1 MNLSIRLYAR
11 KGLRMYKKNHI
22 FRVSKFPEK
31 KVGYSLNLINDW
43 KKTILSFN
51 RNVKFFLLANIFI
64 QIGLGVF
71 IVMYNLYIRELGM
84 PETVNGKVISM
95 TALAT
100 AITLIPAGFLS
111 DKFGRK
117 WMIAGGAMVTVFT
130 LFWRSSTVLEGP
142 IIYASLLTGV
152 FMAFV
157 QVSGIPFLAENS
169 SPSERV
175 KLFSIQFALI
185 TVSQVIGSLLGG
197 LLADG
202 LQFFLNMNAVEAI
215 RWSLYIGAGVF
226 ALGLPPLFAL
236 QNKSPIPVQVRSTAE
251 KELEMPANEKLDTS
265 FKKNFILILHF
276 SFVGLLVGIGS
287 GLVVPYLNLY
297 FANRFSASNAF
308 IGLVLSLGSAMTAV
322 AVLIGP
328 MLVKK
333 VGKVKAL
340 ILFQLL
346 SIPFLLLTAFTN
358 SLMLAS
364 LGFLL
369 RQALMNAG
377 NPIQSAVAMELVSD
391 KYRGLA
397 NSMNQTVFQLGW
409 ASMAPI
415 ATGLVVVQGYY
426 WGYAIAFSVTAALY
440 VVSSIYYY
448 MVIGK
453 KKLTED

>member
-1 MNLSIRLYAR
+1 M
-11 KGLRMYKKNHI
+11 KNHI
-22 FRVSKFPEK
+22 FRVSKIPDK
-31 KVGYSLNLINDW
+31 KVGCSLNLIHDW
-43 KKTILSFN
+43 KKTILLYN

-64 QIGLGVF
+64 QIGLGAF
-71 IVMYNLYIRELGM
+71 MVMYNLYIRELGM

-100 AITLIPAGFLS
+100 AIMLVPAGFLS

-117 WMIAGGAMVTVFT
+117 WMITGGAAITVVT
-130 LFWRSSTVLEGP
+130 LFWRSATVMEEP
-142 IIYASLLTGV
+142 IIFVSSLTGV

-169 SPSERV
+169 APSERV

-185 TVSQVIGSLLGG
+185 TVSQVIGSLAGG

-202 LQFFLNMNAVEAI
+202 LQLFFNMGAVDAI
-215 RWSLYIGAGVF
+215 RWSLYVGAGVF

-236 QNKSPIPVQVRSTAE
+236 KDKPPIPVQVRETTP
-251 KELEMPANEKLDTS
+251 KEIKATPEETRDTS

-276 SFVGLLVGIGS
+276 SFAGLLIGIGS

-297 FANRFSASNAF
+297 FANRFSASNSY
-308 IGLVLSLGSAMTAV
+308 IGLILSLGSAMTAV

-346 SIPFLLLTAFTN
+346 SIPFLLLTGFTN
-358 SLMLAS
+358 SLILAS

-415 ATGLVVVQGYY
+415 ATGLVVARGFY
-426 WGYAIAFSVTAALY
+426 WGYAIAFSITAALY
-440 VVSSIYYY
+440 VISSIYYY
-448 MVIGK
+448 VVIGK
-453 KKLTED
+453 QKLSED

>member
-1 MNLSIRLYAR
+1 MNLI
-11 KGLRMYKKNHI
+11 H
-22 FRVSKFPEK
+22 
-31 KVGYSLNLINDW
+31 DW

-51 RNVKFFLLANIFI
+51 RNVKFFLLANVFI

-71 IVMYNLYIRELGM
+71 MVMYNLYIRELGM

-100 AITLIPAGFLS
+100 AIMLVPAGFLS

-117 WMIAGGAMVTVFT
+117 WMITGGAAITVIT
-130 LFWRSSTVLEGP
+130 LFWRSATVMEEP
-142 IIYASLLTGV
+142 IIFVSLLTGV

-169 SPSERV
+169 APSERV

-185 TVSQVIGSLLGG
+185 TVSQVIGSLAGG

-202 LQFFLNMNAVEAI
+202 LQLFFNMGAVDAI

-236 QNKSPIPVQVRSTAE
+236 KDKPPIPVQVREATPKQPE
-251 KELEMPANEKLDTS
+251 ERMDTS

-276 SFVGLLVGIGS
+276 SFAGLLIGIGS

-297 FANRFSASNAF
+297 FANRFSASNSY
-308 IGLVLSLGSAMTAV
+308 IGLILSLGSAMTAV
-322 AVLIGP
+322 AALIGP
-328 MLVKK
+328 LLVKRI
-333 VGKVKAL
+333 GKVKAL

-415 ATGLVVVQGYY
+415 ATGLVVAKGFY
-426 WGYAIAFSVTAALY
+426 WGYAIAFSITAALY
-440 VVSSIYYY
+440 VISSIYYY
-448 MVIGK
+448 VVIGK
-453 KKLTED
+453 QKLSED

>member
-1 MNLSIRLYAR
+1 MRL
-11 KGLRMYKKNHI
+11 LQ
-22 FRVSKFPEK
+22 
-31 KVGYSLNLINDW
+31 DW
-43 KKTILSFN
+43 KRTILSFN
-51 RNVKFFLLANIFI
+51 RNVKFFLLANIFL

-71 IVMYNLYIRELGM
+71 MVMYNLYIRELGM

-100 AITLIPAGFLS
+100 AVMLVPAGFLS

-117 WMIAGGAMVTVFT
+117 WMITGGAAITVLT
-130 LFWRSSTVLEGP
+130 LFWRSTAVLEEP
-142 IIYASLLTGV
+142 IVFVSLLTGI

-185 TVSQVIGSLLGG
+185 TVSQVIGSLSGG
-197 LLADG
+197 LLADA
-202 LQFFLNMNAVEAI
+202 LEKFFNMGAVEAI
-215 RWSLYIGAGVF
+215 RWSLYIGAGIF

-236 QNKSPIPVQVRSTAE
+236 RDKPPIPVQVRETAPGIGRE
-251 KELEMPANEKLDTS
+251 PIEEPTGTG

-297 FANRFSASNAF
+297 FANRFSASNSY
-308 IGLVLSLGSAMTAV
+308 IGLILSLGSAMTAV
-322 AVLIGP
+322 AALIGP
-328 MLVKK
+328 VLVKK

-358 SLMLAS
+358 SLLFAS
-364 LGFLL
+364 LGFLM

-377 NPIQSAVAMELVSD
+377 NPIQSAVAMELVAD

-415 ATGLVVVQGYY
+415 ATGLVVAQGFY
-426 WGYAIAFSVTAALY
+426 WGYAIAFSITAGLY

-448 MVIGK
+448 VVIGK
-453 KKLTED
+453 KKLSED

>member
-1 MNLSIRLYAR
+1 MNLI
-11 KGLRMYKKNHI
+11 H
-22 FRVSKFPEK
+22 
-31 KVGYSLNLINDW
+31 DW

-51 RNVKFFLLANIFI
+51 RNVKFFLLANVFI

-71 IVMYNLYIRELGM
+71 MVMYNLYIRELGM

-100 AITLIPAGFLS
+100 AIMLVPAGFLS

-117 WMIAGGAMVTVFT
+117 WMITGGAAITVIT
-130 LFWRSSTVLEGP
+130 LFWRSATVMEEP
-142 IIYASLLTGV
+142 IIFVSLLTGV

-169 SPSERV
+169 APSERV

-185 TVSQVIGSLLGG
+185 TVSQVIGSLAGG

-202 LQFFLNMNAVEAI
+202 LQLFFNMGAVDAI

-236 QNKSPIPVQVRSTAE
+236 KDKPPIPVQVRETTSKQPE
-251 KELEMPANEKLDTS
+251 ERMDTS

-276 SFVGLLVGIGS
+276 SFAGLLIGIGS

-297 FANRFSASNAF
+297 FANRFSASNSY
-308 IGLVLSLGSAMTAV
+308 IGLILSLGSAMTAV
-322 AVLIGP
+322 AALIGP
-328 MLVKK
+328 LLVKRI
-333 VGKVKAL
+333 GKVKAL

-415 ATGLVVVQGYY
+415 ATGLVVARGFY
-426 WGYAIAFSVTAALY
+426 WGYAIAFSITAALY

-448 MVIGK
+448 VVIGK
-453 KKLTED
+453 QKLSED

>member
-1 MNLSIRLYAR
+1 MNLIR
-11 KGLRMYKKNHI
+11 
-22 FRVSKFPEK
+22 
-31 KVGYSLNLINDW
+31 DW
-43 KKTILSFN
+43 KKTISAFN

-71 IVMYNLYIRELGM
+71 MVMYNLYIRELGM

-100 AITLIPAGFLS
+100 AIMLVPAGFLS

-117 WMIAGGAMVTVFT
+117 WMITGGAAITVIT
-130 LFWRSSTVLEGP
+130 LFWRSATVLEEP
-142 IIYASLLTGV
+142 IIYVSLLTGV

-169 SPSERV
+169 APSERV

-185 TVSQVIGSLLGG
+185 TVSQVVGSLAGG

-202 LQFFLNMNAVEAI
+202 LQLYLGMAAVDAI

-236 QNKSPIPVQVRSTAE
+236 KDKPPIPIQVRTTAQ
-251 KELEMPANEKLDTS
+251 KETETSADELRDTG

-276 SFVGLLVGIGS
+276 SFAGLLIGIGS

-297 FANRFSASNAF
+297 FANRFSASNSF
-308 IGLVLSLGSAMTAV
+308 IGLILSLGSAMTAV

-328 MLVKK
+328 VLVKK

-346 SIPFLLLTAFTN
+346 SIPFLLLTGFTN
-358 SLMLAS
+358 SLLLAS

-415 ATGLVVVQGYY
+415 ATGLVVAQGFY
-426 WGYAIAFSVTAALY
+426 WGYAIAFSITAALY
-440 VVSSIYYY
+440 VISSIYYY
-448 MVIGK
+448 VVISK
-453 KKLTED
+453 QKLSAD